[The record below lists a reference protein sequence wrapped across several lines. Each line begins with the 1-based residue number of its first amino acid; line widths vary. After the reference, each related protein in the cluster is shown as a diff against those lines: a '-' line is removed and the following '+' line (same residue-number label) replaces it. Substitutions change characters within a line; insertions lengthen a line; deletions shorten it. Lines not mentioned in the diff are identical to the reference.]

1 MTFKEP
7 VPLELLPAELA
18 SATIGLAPYRD
29 SGAAHLMP
37 PVKLLEYAALG
48 IPTICERL
56 RTVQRYFGEG
66 AVEYFEPG
74 DANGL
79 ADAIQR
85 LSRDPLLRKEIAH
98 RAWRISVDLGWEKQR
113 GRLFEAVD
121 SVLAVA
127 RPDERLATR

>member
-1 MTFKEP
+1 MTFKKP

-18 SATIGLAPYRD
+18 SATIGLVTYRA
-29 SGAAHLMP
+29 SGVAHLTL
-37 PVKLLEYAALG
+37 PVKLFEYAALG
-48 IPTICERL
+48 IPAVCARL
-56 RTVQRYFGEG
+56 RTVQHYFGEG

-85 LSRDPLLRKEIAH
+85 MRADPLLRLEIAH
-98 RAWRISVDLGWEKQR
+98 RAWRISVDLGWDKQR